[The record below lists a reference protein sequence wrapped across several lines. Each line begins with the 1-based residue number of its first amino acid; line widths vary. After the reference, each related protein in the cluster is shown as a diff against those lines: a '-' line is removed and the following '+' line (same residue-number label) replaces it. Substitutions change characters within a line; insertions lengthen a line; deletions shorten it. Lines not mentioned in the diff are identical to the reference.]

1 MRDRNG
7 FEIDRVFFLFFSRM
21 LFLIFMFLFL
31 SSLRAVPAVRLMIMD
46 VAGKQ
51 VSCCAGLACIFM
63 TFFFG
68 DDLFRCRQSIGL
80 SDLIM

>member
-63 TFFFG
+63 TFFLEMIYFAVAN
-68 DDLFRCRQSIGL
+68 RSA
-80 SDLIM
+80 SLI